1 MIATPT
7 LSDLA
12 GLVVGS
18 LSLVY
23 AGRLAWR
30 SWRARHWT
38 TVEGK
43 ILSADLKRRK
53 HAPAQTRALDM
64 HYQYTVGADTYTGI
78 VISPDGRPTYFNEEL
93 GRLAIAQQ
101 WQPGTTVKVYVNPS
115 DPEDAMLAPRVS
127 LPIYL
132 VLFAGAALIAGV
144 MFDLLSG

>member
-1 MIATPT
+1 MIAAPI
-7 LSDLA
+7 LSELA
-12 GLVVGS
+12 GLVIGS

-53 HAPAQTRALDM
+53 HSAQTCVLDV

-78 VISPDGRPTYFNEEL
+78 VISPDGGPTYFNEEL

-101 WQPGTTVKVYVNPS
+101 WQPGTTVKVYVNPR

-132 VLFAGAALIAGV
+132 GLFAGAALIAGA